1 MRKLLRRISAALCL
15 VALFV
20 LPVVAQ
26 NEGGFGQNKVQYR
39 PFDWNY
45 IRTEHFD
52 IYYYKGGERIAEFA
66 ARNVEKMYADVSKI
80 TGHKL
85 TERVPILLHNTHTD
99 FQQTNVIPIALPEG
113 VGGFTERF
121 KNRIVLPFEG
131 SYREFYHVLQHEMTH
146 AVIFNMLFQQPN
158 GGPVARQMSGFP
170 LWVNEGFAEYASIGW
185 DLGSEFFMI
194 DATTF
199 GYVASP
205 ASDFGGFLAYKGGQ
219 LFFHFLETVY
229 GKGTSTKFI
238 ANLAASGDMD
248 QAFRKTTQTSL
259 EEAGEI
265 WLRELRRLYWPELGQ
280 RQYGK
285 SVARRLTH
293 RGRDHSFYNLQPS
306 ISPNGEEIAFFSDRE
321 TWEAVY
327 ILNVKTEKV
336 TRAVI
341 QSGNAEEHESFRSF
355 KSGIAWSP
363 DGKSLAVVSKV
374 GGRDVIHL
382 LNAKSGKVERVL
394 APDVAAI
401 LSPDWSRDGKR
412 IAFSGQKDG
421 FTDIYVY
428 DLAAD
433 SATRLTRDV
442 AYDDR
447 PVFSPSGKWIVFES
461 DRPSA
466 GFGGLDPVAA
476 YDSLLPFHDL
486 YRMPAEGGAMERVA
500 GGPWDEKMPS
510 FGASDSQFVFVSN
523 RSGLDNIY
531 LWTEGKPEKP
541 VTNLLTGCFTPSW
554 SRDGTKMAFS
564 LFEAGGWDVYLMND
578 PLAKARDTVLP
589 KTRFILHAE
598 DSTAGFFRAPVWENL
613 TSFKADSL
621 DSARKALEK
630 AEKVEKK
637 KKKAKVEA
645 KDTTAAP
652 DSLKSKSDTTRVDST
667 GTPAK
672 DGPKSPPPDSSS
684 RTSALGAAPIVAS
697 KGAPDSAK
705 AKAADSAATDSTKSG
720 KKDDKKE
727 KKPKKTPFLS
737 DSTQYIGP
745 DGAFLSKPY
754 KTKWSFDAVNAAVGV
769 DNYYGAGGLAYLT
782 LSDLMGDQRIS
793 FALSINGSLENT
805 NGYVEYAWLPWRVD
819 LTAMAF
825 QESQSTAYF
834 AYRGDSAN
842 GLFGTDG
849 TDRRYGFGLGARY
862 PFSPFTRIEGGVFTR
877 FTERTRETTPYTLVG
892 DTVYVPGTS
901 YTEHIRVDALLP
913 SVAWVHDNA
922 QWGIVGPV
930 AGRRLM
936 AGVQYLPPVFQDSM
950 SYVKAEADARFYKE
964 LYKRYTFALR
974 LSGGLSQ
981 AVDGKI
987 NPHQYYVG
995 GESYTFNAHAN
1006 YDHLPDNLA
1015 QFYFSDLDFPL
1026 RGYDVF
1032 DFRGTRKFLMNG
1044 EFRFPFINELDF
1056 GWPVPFSITDVMGN
1070 LFADYGGA
1078 WSSGDP
1084 LKQLGLGMGYGWRLN
1099 LGVFV
1104 LKYSRAWP
1112 VAGVVGVRTGAR
1124 SYWSLGSEF

>member
-1 MRKLLRRISAALCL
+1 VRRFLVGLCVLVLCGAA
-15 VALFV
+15 A
-20 LPVVAQ
+20 AQ

-39 PFDWNY
+39 PFDWKY
-45 IRTEHFD
+45 VRTEHFD
-52 IYYYKGGERIAEFA
+52 IYYYKGGEQIAEFA
-66 ARNVEKMYADVSKI
+66 ARNVEKMYVEVAAT

-99 FQQTNVIPIALPEG
+99 FQQTNVIPMALPEG

-131 SYREFYHVLQHEMTH
+131 SYRDFYHVLQHEMTH
-146 AVIFNMLFQQPN
+146 AVIFNMLFQGPM
-158 GGPVARQMSGFP
+158 GGPTARQMSGFP
-170 LWVNEGFAEYASIGW
+170 LWVNEGLAEYASIGW
-185 DLGSEFFMI
+185 DLGSEFFLI

-219 LFFHFLETVY
+219 SFFNFLETVY
-229 GKGTSTKFI
+229 GKGTTKKFI
-238 ANLAASGDMD
+238 ANLAASNDMGD
-248 QAFRKTTQTSL
+248 AFRRTTRTSL

-285 SVARRLTH
+285 TVARRLTH

-306 ISPNGEEIAFFSDRE
+306 ISPDGEEIAFFSDRE

-341 QSGNAEEHESFRSF
+341 QSGNAGEHESFRSF

-363 DGKSLAVVSKV
+363 DGKSLAVVSKR

-382 LNAKSGKVERVL
+382 LNAKNGKVERVL
-394 APDVAAI
+394 SPDVVAI
-401 LSPDWSRDGKR
+401 LSPDWSRDGKH

-421 FTDIYVY
+421 FTDVYVV
-428 DLAAD
+428 DLDDPRPDAAR
-433 SATRLTRDV
+433 RLTADV
-442 AYDDR
+442 ATDDR

-466 GFGGLDPVAA
+466 TFGGRDPVAA
-476 YDSLLPFHDL
+476 YDSLLRFRDL
-486 YRMPAEGGAMERVA
+486 YRMPAEGGSLERVS

-531 LWTEGKPEKP
+531 LWTEGKSEKP

-554 SRDGTKMAFS
+554 SRDGKKLAFS

-589 KTRFILHAE
+589 KTRFILNAE

-621 DSARKALEK
+621 DSARRAQEK
-630 AEKVEKK
+630 AEKASR
-637 KKKAKVEA
+637 KKAKKEA
-645 KDTTAAP
+645 KLGAADSP
-652 DSLKSKSDTTRVDST
+652 DSLKAADSTRADSLKTKADTTGLDSA
-667 GTPAK
+667 GTRAK
-672 DGPKSPPPDSSS
+672 DGLKSPPPDTSRVSSS
-684 RTSALGAAPIVAS
+684 GVAS
-697 KGAPDSAK
+697 DSAK
-705 AKAADSAATDSTKSG
+705 ARGADSATADSTQRG
-720 KKDDKKE
+720 KKE
-727 KKPKKTPFLS
+727 KKPKKSPFLS
-737 DSTQYIGP
+737 DSAQYIGP
-745 DGAFLSKPY
+745 DGAFIRRPY
-754 KTKWSFDAVNAAVGV
+754 SPKWSFDAVNAAVGV
-769 DNYYGAGGLAYLT
+769 DNYYGTGGLAFLT
-782 LSDLMGDQRIS
+782 LSDLMGDQRIA

-834 AYRGDSAN
+834 VYGRDSAN
-842 GLFGTDG
+842 SLFGADG
-849 TDRRYGFGLGARY
+849 IDRRYGFGLGARY
-862 PFSPFTRIEGGVFTR
+862 PFSPFTRVEGGLFTR
-877 FTERTRETTPYTLVG
+877 FTERTRTITPFVVVG
-892 DTVYVPGTS
+892 DTAYVPGTPV
-901 YTEHIRVDALLP
+901 TERIRVDAMLP

-936 AGVQYLPPVFQDSM
+936 AGLQYLPPVFQDSM

-964 LYKRYTFALR
+964 LNKRYTFALR
-974 LSGGLSQ
+974 VSGGLSE
-981 AVDGKI
+981 AVGGKA

-1032 DFRGTRKFLMNG
+1032 DFRGTRKFVTNA
-1044 EFRFPFINELDF
+1044 EFRFPFIQELTF

-1084 LKQLGLGMGYGWRLN
+1084 FKQMGLGLGYGWRLN
-1099 LGVFV
+1099 LGIFV

-1112 VAGVVGVRTGAR
+1112 VAGPVGARAGAR